1 LRTPGNGKQPM
12 SEPQYFDHPVLDHL
26 LETVMQLGSEL
37 WTTRRRLA
45 VLEKALAEA
54 GALPEDAVE
63 LRMPSAGELAEEAA
77 RRDAF
82 VRRIYAGFARGGE
95 VDEAPPEP

>member
-1 LRTPGNGKQPM
+1 M
-12 SEPQYFDHPVLDHL
+12 SDPQYFDHPVLDHL
-26 LETVMQLGSEL
+26 LESVLQLGGEL

-63 LRMPSAGELAEEAA
+63 LRMPSVEELAEEAA
-77 RRDAF
+77 LRDAF
-82 VRRIYAGFARGGE
+82 VRRLYAGFSRGGE
-95 VDEAPPEP
+95 EQEAPPEP

>member
-1 LRTPGNGKQPM
+1 MKNAQM
-12 SEPQYFDHPVLDHL
+12 NDPQYFDHPVLDHL
-26 LETVMQLGSEL
+26 VETVMQLGSEL
-37 WTTRRRLA
+37 WTTRRRLE

-54 GALPEDAVE
+54 GSLPDDAVE
-63 LRMPSAGELAEEAA
+63 LYMPSVEEHKEEAA

-95 VDEAPPEP
+95 EQEAPPEP

>member
-1 LRTPGNGKQPM
+1 M
-12 SEPQYFDHPVLDHL
+12 SDPQYFDHPVLDHL

-37 WTTRRRLA
+37 WTTRRRLE

-54 GALPEDAVE
+54 GSLSKDAVE
-63 LRMPSAGELAEEAA
+63 LYMPSADELKEEAA

-82 VRRIYAGFARGGE
+82 VRRVYAGFARGGE
-95 VDEAPPEP
+95 EQEAPPEP